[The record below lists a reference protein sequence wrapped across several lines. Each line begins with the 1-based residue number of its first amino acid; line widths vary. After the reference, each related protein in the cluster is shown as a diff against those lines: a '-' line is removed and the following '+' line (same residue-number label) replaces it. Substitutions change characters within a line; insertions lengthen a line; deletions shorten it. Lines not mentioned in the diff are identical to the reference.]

1 MNYVIGIDGGGTS
14 TSAEIKYMSC
24 ESVIRLRTGSLNFN
38 GGATRAI
45 EENLKN
51 LLDEIIRQAGPVED
65 CSFLC
70 IGAAGISNE
79 KALENIQQILS
90 CSPFRGKYR
99 IVSDCETALYGSLNG
114 KPGAVL
120 IAGTGSVCYG
130 ESGTGDVFR
139 CGGMGY
145 LLDDAGSGF
154 WIGREVLI
162 SAMKFFD
169 GRKAESCFIPYLSD
183 YGIKDRN
190 SLSSYVYSQE
200 DVKGAIAEFSKILP
214 VVYSLQIPEALH
226 TARRAA
232 KELCSLVPPVLARLD
247 ASEQTMALWGG
258 IFSHHEYI
266 RQLLTDMLTER
277 FPTLRIVT
285 PINDAAHG
293 ACLLAEREVI
303 KAHEAET
310 K

>member
-14 TSAEIKYMSC
+14 TLAEIKFMFR
-24 ESVIRLRTGSLNFN
+24 ESVIRLRTGPLNFN
-38 GGATRAI
+38 GGATHAI
-45 EENLKN
+45 QVNLKN
-51 LLDEIIRQAGPVED
+51 LLDEIITQAGPVED
-65 CSFLC
+65 CSYLC
-70 IGAAGISNE
+70 IGAAGISNK

-90 CSPFRGKYR
+90 VSPFREKYR

-130 ESGTGDVFR
+130 ESGTGNVFR
-139 CGGMGY
+139 CGGLGY

-169 GRKAESCFIPYLSD
+169 GRKADSCFIPYLSD

-190 SLSSYVYSQE
+190 SLSSYIYSQE
-200 DVKGAIAEFSKILP
+200 DIKGAIAEFSKILP
-214 VVYSLQIPEALH
+214 VVCSLQIPEALH
-226 TARRAA
+226 IARKAA
-232 KELCSLVPPVLARLD
+232 EELCSLVPPVLARLD
-247 ASEQTMALWGG
+247 ASEQTLALWGG

-266 RQLLTDMLTER
+266 KQLLTDMLTER
-277 FPTLRIVT
+277 FPALKIIT
-285 PINDAAHG
+285 PLTDAAHG
-293 ACLLAEREVI
+293 ACLLAEQKI
-303 KAHEAET
+303 IQAHESET